1 MKNIYIKIV
10 QVVLDRY
17 KDRQLNLGSEAA
29 RTSLA
34 YEIAYAIDDQ
44 LKNNE

>member
-1 MKNIYIKIV
+1 MKNVYIKII

-17 KDRQLNLGSEAA
+17 KDRQVNLASEAA

-34 YEIAYAIDDQ
+34 YELAYAIDDHI
-44 LKNNE
+44 KEYE